1 MATWTLTLF
10 TDIRTRA
17 TLATETRTL
26 ATWTLTLAAA
36 TPALARALSALGKLL
51 PGLLQS
57 NGGDHPVCIEPREH
71 HRPAAGTWTLHHS
84 RTAAQTLGV
93 GWTRF
98 QKSDAQGGDHR

>member
-1 MATWTLTLF
+1 MATWTLTLA
-10 TDIRTRA
+10 TD
-17 TLATETRTL
+17 TRTL

-57 NGGDHPVCIEPREH
+57 NGGDHPICIEPREH

-98 QKSDAQGGDHR
+98 QKSDPQGGDHR